1 MTISSTVRIAGPYIG
16 NGTATVFSFAFKV
29 FTASNLQV
37 VRVDTSTGLESPLFL
52 TTDYTVSLN
61 ADQDSNPGGS
71 LTLLAVLATGFNMII
86 TSDIANLQ
94 PTDLTNQGG
103 FYPEVITDA
112 LDRATIQ
119 IQQMADEL
127 TRSIKIPVTDGL
139 SLDMELPTAAA
150 RANSFLAFDAT
161 GEPTVV
167 TAGSP
172 GAPTTMTRQQFSGT
186 GSQVAYTL
194 ASDPGALG
202 NSCEVFVGGIYQQR
216 DTYTIAGTTLT
227 FTAAPVA
234 GTDNIEVVNF
244 LTTAI
249 GTTDSSLVTFVPAGT
264 GATTRTAQAKMRDVV
279 SVKDFGAVGDGVA
292 DDTAEIQAA
301 FTHLVSVGGGLLL
314 FPAGTYLVSTQ
325 IILTNLVNTVV
336 VGVGA
341 TIQSNY
347 STVAQTN
354 QGVFIITDG
363 NNISFDGLKFVGT
376 QTESWPPDVTYSPP
390 ASNFGHQCFRLFGS
404 TSNFCIRNIV
414 SNGMMALLSVLPTG
428 GTKAKNIIVENCDV
442 NIASYGINCQNNGD
456 NMVVRGL
463 RLSTIGRSYFVY
475 GVYNHNVSYTAIGG
489 GTRVLADMVISSTGS
504 TDPTRNIKV
513 QVVWDGLGGYDGC
526 GHFTVTDTGVVE
538 DVDIHCTQM
547 PNSVLGYSLFF
558 AHSTTAT
565 PGYTPATT
573 KCFNN
578 IRISGTLLTDLV
590 LQNSF
595 PFPGM
600 LDVSGLEVV
609 ALSLGTT
616 SAAYVGFFGPR
627 CSQATT
633 FTPSIRFGAAN
644 TGADVTY
651 GSTVGRIEK
660 VGNLVFFTVDVTLT
674 SKGAQTGQAILY
686 NFPENLSTIYFTPI
700 NVIVYSNGS
709 ALTAGLV
716 GFVQSDGAN
725 LPAYVYLYQQ
735 GAAGVAAFD
744 NTNFTNTTRIFV
756 SGCFVAQFSP

>member
-1 MTISSTVRIAGPYIG
+1 MTISSTVRIAGPFIG
-16 NGTATVFSFAFKV
+16 TSTATVFPFAFKV

-61 ADQDSNPGGS
+61 ADQDSNPGGNV
-71 LTLLAVLATGFNMII
+71 TLLAVLATGFNMVI

-139 SLDMELPTAAA
+139 SLDMELPSAAA

-167 TAGSP
+167 TAGSS
-172 GAPTTMTRQQFSGT
+172 GAPTTITRQQFSGT
-186 GSQVAYTL
+186 GSQVVYTL

-202 NSCEVFVGGIYQQR
+202 NSCEVFVGGVYQQR
-216 DTYTIAGTTLT
+216 DTYTISGTTLT
-227 FTAAPVA
+227 FSAAPVA
-234 GTDNIEVVNF
+234 GTDNIEIVNF
-244 LTTAI
+244 LTSSI
-249 GTTDSSLVTFVPAGT
+249 GATDSSLVTFVPAGT

-301 FTHLVSVGGGLLL
+301 FTYLISIGGGLLL

-463 RLSTIGRSYFVY
+463 RTSTIGRSYFVY
-475 GVYNHNVSYTAIGG
+475 GVYNHNVSYTAVGG

-513 QVVWDGLGGYDGC
+513 QVVWDGLGGFDGC

-565 PGYTPATT
+565 PGYTPAIT

-609 ALSLGTT
+609 ALALGVT

-633 FTPSIRFGAAN
+633 FTPSIRFGAGN

-651 GSTVGRIEK
+651 GNRVGRIEK

-700 NVIVYSNGS
+700 NIIVYGNGN

-735 GAAGVAAFD
+735 GAAGITAFND
-744 NTNFTNTTRIFV
+744 TNFTNTTRIFV

>member
-1 MTISSTVRIAGPYIG
+1 MTISSTVRIAGPFIG
-16 NGTATVFSFAFKV
+16 TSTATVFPFAFKV
-29 FTASNLQV
+29 FTATNLQV

-139 SLDMELPTAAA
+139 SLDMELPSAAA

-167 TAGSP
+167 TAGSS
-172 GAPTTMTRQQFSGT
+172 GAPTTITRQQFSGT

-325 IILTNLVNTVV
+325 ILLTNLVNTVV

-390 ASNFGHQCFRLFGS
+390 ASNFGHQVFRLFGS
-404 TSNFCIRNIV
+404 TSNFCARNIV
-414 SNGMMALLSVLPTG
+414 ATGMMSFLAVLPTG
-428 GTKAKNIIVENCDV
+428 GTRAKNIIVENCDV

-463 RLSTIGRSYFVY
+463 RLKTIGRSYFVY
-475 GVYNHNVSYTAIGG
+475 GVYNHNVSYTAVGG

-558 AHSTTAT
+558 AHATTGT

-590 LQNSF
+590 LNSSF

-609 ALSLGTT
+609 ALALGVT

-633 FTPSIRFGAAN
+633 FTPSIRFGAGN

-651 GSTVGRIEK
+651 GSRVGRIEK

-674 SKGAQTGQAILY
+674 SKGVQTGQAILY

-700 NVIVYSNGS
+700 NIIVYGNGN

-735 GAAGVAAFD
+735 GVAGITAFND
-744 NTNFTNTTRIFV
+744 TNFTNTTRIFV

>member
-1 MTISSTVRIAGPYIG
+1 MTISSTVRIAGPFIG
-16 NGTATVFSFAFKV
+16 TSTATVFPFAFKV

-61 ADQDSNPGGS
+61 ADQDSNPGGNV
-71 LTLLAVLATGFNMII
+71 TLLAVLATGFNMVI

-167 TAGSP
+167 TAGSS
-172 GAPTTMTRQQFSGT
+172 GAPTTITRQQFSGT
-186 GSQVAYTL
+186 GSQVVYTL

-202 NSCEVFVGGIYQQR
+202 NSCEVFVGGVYQQR
-216 DTYTIAGTTLT
+216 DTYTISGTTLT
-227 FTAAPVA
+227 FSAAPVA
-234 GTDNIEVVNF
+234 GTDNIEIVNF
-244 LTTAI
+244 LTSSI
-249 GTTDSSLVTFVPAGT
+249 GATDSSLVTFVPAGT

-301 FTHLVSVGGGLLL
+301 FTYLISIGGGLLL

-463 RLSTIGRSYFVY
+463 RTSTIGRSYFVY
-475 GVYNHNVSYTAIGG
+475 GVYNHNVSYTAVGG

-513 QVVWDGLGGYDGC
+513 QVVWDGLGGFDGC

-565 PGYTPATT
+565 PGYTPAIT

-609 ALSLGTT
+609 ALALGVT

-633 FTPSIRFGAAN
+633 FTPSIRFGAGN

-651 GSTVGRIEK
+651 GNRVGRIEK

-700 NVIVYSNGS
+700 NIIVYGNGN

-735 GAAGVAAFD
+735 GAAGITAFND
-744 NTNFTNTTRIFV
+744 TNFTNTTRIFV

>member
-1 MTISSTVRIAGPYIG
+1 MTISSTVRIAGPFIG
-16 NGTATVFSFAFKV
+16 TGTATVFPFAFKV
-29 FTASNLQV
+29 FTATNLQV
-37 VRVDTSTGLESPLFL
+37 VRVDTSTGLESTLIL
-52 TTDYTVSLN
+52 NTDYTVSLN
-61 ADQDSNPGGS
+61 ADQDSNPGGNV
-71 LTLLAVLATGFNMII
+71 TLLAVLAVGFNMVI

-127 TRSIKIPVTDGL
+127 TRSIKIPISDGL
-139 SLDMELPTAAA
+139 SLDMELPSAAA

-216 DTYTIAGTTLT
+216 NTYTIAGTTLT

-354 QGVFIITDG
+354 EGVFIITDG

-475 GVYNHNVSYTAIGG
+475 GVYNHNVSYTAVGG

-558 AHSTTAT
+558 GHSTTAT

-590 LQNSF
+590 LQNAF

-609 ALSLGTT
+609 ALALGVT

-651 GSTVGRIEK
+651 GSRVGRIEK

-700 NVIVYSNGS
+700 NVIVYGNGS

-735 GAAGVAAFD
+735 GAAGVTAFND
-744 NTNFTNTTRIFV
+744 TNFTNTTRIFV